1 MTKTKQIVY
10 SAVFLILGVVIP
22 QAFHFIPIGNTGSV
36 LLPMHISVL
45 LCGFFM
51 GPWWGVLVGG
61 ITPALSSLLTGMP
74 PMQRLPFMVIELAIY
89 GLIAGLCYRNLKLKN
104 SIVRIYLSL
113 VIAMIAG
120 RGVYALCLLVATKLL
135 HLQMMGPIAA
145 VNATIQGIPGILI
158 QLVLIPPIVYQG
170 RKSGLFYGSEK

>member
-74 PMQRLPFMVIELAIY
+74 PLQRLPFMVIE
-89 GLIAGLCYRNLKLKN
+89 CYRNLKLKN

-170 RKSGLFYGSEK
+170 RKSGLFHGSEK